1 MNLETTNFRNLNRV
15 KANFD
20 SIYTAP
26 DPREYYRV
34 LCGLDYVIPDLA
46 KPVFRALI
54 DAQRYALSRPLKVL
68 DIGCSYGINAALA
81 RHPLDIRRLAQRYT
95 SDEMRALDP
104 AALVALDRHYFASW
118 PSATDARFVGLDS
131 SQPAVNYALQAG
143 LLDGAVSTD
152 LEHIDPS
159 SRDAEVLGDLDLI
172 VSTGC
177 VGYVTERTFRRVLD
191 RQSRMPWI
199 ANFVLRMF
207 PYDPIER
214 TLGEYGYVT
223 EKFSGVTFVQRRFRS
238 REEAAATID
247 QLEAKGID
255 VTAKETEGL
264 LHAELYLSRPAAAV
278 EQAPLGKIVSVT
290 SGASRRFGRR
300 FARSRGG
307 EIDLVH

>member
-1 MNLETTNFRNLNRV
+1 MNLETTDFHNLNRI

-20 SIYTAP
+20 GIYTAP

-46 KPVFRALI
+46 QPVFRALI
-54 DAQRYALSRPLKVL
+54 AAQRYALSRPLKVL

-81 RHPLDIRRLAQRYT
+81 RHPLDIRCLAQRYVA
-95 SDEMRALDP
+95 DEMRGLDP
-104 AALVALDRHYFASW
+104 PALMALDRAYFASW
-118 PSATDARFVGLDS
+118 PSVSDARFVGLDS
-131 SQPAVNYALQAG
+131 SQLAVNYALQTG
-143 LLDGAVSTD
+143 LLAGAVSTD
-152 LEHIDPS
+152 LEHVEPTGKDT
-159 SRDAEVLGDLDLI
+159 DMLGDLDLI

-214 TLGEYGYVT
+214 ALGEYGYVT
-223 EKFSGVTFVQRRFRS
+223 EKLTGVTFVQRRFRS

-255 VTAKETEGL
+255 VTGKESEGL
-264 LHAELYLSRPAAAV
+264 LHAEFFLSRPPATV
-278 EQAPLGKIVSVT
+278 EQTPLGKIVSVT

-300 FARSRGG
+300 FARNRGG